1 MSPGITMSVG
11 VNPDVFLTSTAYASS
26 PSSSTFCEGESITFT
41 ASSTSA
47 IATYTFMVGSSAV
60 SVTTN
65 NFYTIVPPLSSTTSV
80 SVRVETAAGC
90 TASQT
95 LDMFL
100 NDITSSGNIGQVS
113 TTICAG
119 ETPPAF
125 TNVASATGV
134 GTISYQ
140 WQSRTFGT
148 DFINVPVS
156 ATTRVYTETSA
167 LVTTTF
173 YRRAAISTFG
183 GKQCEEYSNVIEVK
197 VGTPPISTL
206 QVQGTAI
213 SAPATLTLCAG
224 EDVTFVATGGTERLF
239 YLDNNPLGV
248 KSGSSTLSTSTLI
261 TGNRIKVETFDA
273 IGCSSFSDEIVVQI
287 VDNPIISLTSTAFA
301 SSASSSTFC
310 EGDTI
315 TFNVTSTSAIATYTF
330 IVGSSAVSVTT
341 NNFYTTV
348 PPLSSTTSVSV
359 RVETA
364 AGCTASQTLDMFLNE
379 ITSSGNIGQVSATIC
394 AGETPPAFTNV
405 ASATGVGTIS
415 YQWQSRTFGT
425 DFINVPVSATT
436 QVYTETS
443 ALVTTTFYRRAAI
456 STFGGKQCEEYSNVI
471 EVKVGTPPISTLQV
485 QGTAISA
492 PATLTLCAGED
503 VTFVATGGTERLFYL
518 DNNPLGVKSGSST
531 LSTSTLITGNRIKVE
546 TFDAIGCSSFSDEI
560 VVQIVDNPIISLTST
575 AFASSASSSTFC
587 EGDSITFNVT
597 STSAIATYTF
607 IVGSSAVSVTTNNF
621 YTTVPPLSSTTS
633 VSVRVETAAGCTAS
647 QTLDMFL
654 NDITSSGNIGQVS
667 TTICAGETPPA
678 FTNVASATGVGTIS
692 YQWQSRTFGTD
703 FINVPVS
710 ATTRVYTETS
720 ALGTTTFYRR
730 AAIST
735 FGGKQ
740 CEEYSNVIE
749 VKVGTPPISTLQVQG
764 TAISAPATLTL
775 CAGEDVTFVAT
786 GGTERLFYLDNNPLG
801 VKSGSSTLS
810 TSTLITGN
818 RIKVETFDAIGC
830 SSFSDEIVVQIVDN
844 PIISLTSTAFASSA
858 SSSTFCE
865 GDTIT
870 FNVTSTSA
878 IATYTFIVGSSAVS
892 VTTNN
897 FYTTVPPLSSTT
909 SVSVRVETAAG
920 CTASQTLD
928 MFLNDITS
936 SGNIG
941 QVSTTICAGETPPAF
956 TNVASATGVGTISYQ
971 WQSRTFGTDFI
982 NVPVSAT
989 TRVYTETS
997 ALGTTTFYRR
1007 AAISTF
1013 GGKQC
1018 EEYSNVI
1025 EVKVGTPPISTLQVQ
1040 GTAISAPATL
1050 TLCAGEDVTFVATGG
1065 TERLFYLDNNP
1076 LGVKSGSS
1084 TLSTSTLITGN
1095 RIKVE
1100 TFDAIGC
1107 SSFSDEIVVQIV
1119 DNPIISLT
1127 STAFASSASSS
1138 TFCEG
1143 DTITFNVT
1151 STSAI
1156 ATYTFIVGSSAV
1168 SVTTNN
1174 FYTTVPPLSSTTSV
1188 SVRVETAAGCT
1199 ASQTLDMFLNDI
1211 TSSGNIGQVSTTIC
1225 AGETPPAFTNVASAT
1240 GVGTISYQ
1248 WQSRTFATDFINVP
1262 VSATTQFIQK
1272 HLQ

>member
-1 MSPGITMSVG
+1 MQGR
-11 VNPDVFLTSTAYASS
+11 L
-26 PSSSTFCEGESITFT
+26 
-41 ASSTSA
+41 
-47 IATYTFMVGSSAV
+47 
-60 SVTTN
+60 
-65 NFYTIVPPLSSTTSV
+65 
-80 SVRVETAAGC
+80 
-90 TASQT
+90 
-95 LDMFL
+95 
-100 NDITSSGNIGQVS
+100 
-113 TTICAG
+113 
-119 ETPPAF
+119 PPAF

-167 LVTTTF
+167 LGTTTF

-183 GKQCEEYSNVIEVK
+183 GKQCEEYSNVIEIK

-310 EGDTI
+310 EGDSI

-364 AGCTASQTLDMFLNE
+364 AGCTASQTLDMFLND
-379 ITSSGNIGQVSATIC
+379 ITSSGNIGQVSTTIC

-436 QVYTETS
+436 RVYTETS
-443 ALVTTTFYRRAAI
+443 ALGTTTFYRRAAI
-456 STFGGKQCEEYSNVI
+456 STLGGKQCEEYSNVI
-471 EVKVGTPPISTLQV
+471 EIKVGTPPISTLQV

-749 VKVGTPPISTLQVQG
+749 IKVGTPPISTLQVQG

-844 PIISLTSTAFASSA
+844 PII
-858 SSSTFCE
+858 
-865 GDTIT
+865 
-870 FNVTSTSA
+870 V
-878 IATYTFIVGSSAVS
+878 
-892 VTTNN
+892 
-897 FYTTVPPLSSTT
+897 
-909 SVSVRVETAAG
+909 
-920 CTASQTLD
+920 
-928 MFLNDITS
+928 
-936 SGNIG
+936 
-941 QVSTTICAGETPPAF
+941 
-956 TNVASATGVGTISYQ
+956 
-971 WQSRTFGTDFI
+971 
-982 NVPVSAT
+982 
-989 TRVYTETS
+989 
-997 ALGTTTFYRR
+997 
-1007 AAISTF
+1007 
-1013 GGKQC
+1013 
-1018 EEYSNVI
+1018 
-1025 EVKVGTPPISTLQVQ
+1025 
-1040 GTAISAPATL
+1040 
-1050 TLCAGEDVTFVATGG
+1050 
-1065 TERLFYLDNNP
+1065 
-1076 LGVKSGSS
+1076 
-1084 TLSTSTLITGN
+1084 
-1095 RIKVE
+1095 
-1100 TFDAIGC
+1100 
-1107 SSFSDEIVVQIV
+1107 
-1119 DNPIISLT
+1119 
-1127 STAFASSASSS
+1127 
-1138 TFCEG
+1138 
-1143 DTITFNVT
+1143 
-1151 STSAI
+1151 
-1156 ATYTFIVGSSAV
+1156 
-1168 SVTTNN
+1168 
-1174 FYTTVPPLSSTTSV
+1174 
-1188 SVRVETAAGCT
+1188 
-1199 ASQTLDMFLNDI
+1199 
-1211 TSSGNIGQVSTTIC
+1211 
-1225 AGETPPAFTNVASAT
+1225 
-1240 GVGTISYQ
+1240 
-1248 WQSRTFATDFINVP
+1248 
-1262 VSATTQFIQK
+1262 
-1272 HLQ
+1272 